1 MSSEN
6 LRLSL
11 GTCTDGS
18 KGTSA
23 VFGFATGAFFRGGVD
38 MEAATGNIGAFLAG
52 GENRLLF
59 SAGRGGGRE
68 GGDAKELFKKGLL
81 MVSCRRVR
89 FWFNAQRAK
98 TSVREIKPPH
108 NARCDHVCTQAP
120 RTLRAAALARTSP
133 IHSQAGQQGSRG
145 AEMSGSVAPCLSEQT
160 LLINAV
166 ASAHNW
172 LPERQVHCQGC
183 FSPSYA
189 AAIFLSLTGTYTA

>member
-108 NARCDHVCTQAP
+108 NARCDHVCTLPSFLPSSVFNSTVGGTARRHFTPP
-120 RTLRAAALARTSP
+120 RARRWLKDIVGHGHYSHDSCSITWA
-133 IHSQAGQQGSRG
+133 SQRYIVLQ
-145 AEMSGSVAPCLSEQT
+145 
-160 LLINAV
+160 
-166 ASAHNW
+166 
-172 LPERQVHCQGC
+172 
-183 FSPSYA
+183 YK
-189 AAIFLSLTGTYTA
+189 